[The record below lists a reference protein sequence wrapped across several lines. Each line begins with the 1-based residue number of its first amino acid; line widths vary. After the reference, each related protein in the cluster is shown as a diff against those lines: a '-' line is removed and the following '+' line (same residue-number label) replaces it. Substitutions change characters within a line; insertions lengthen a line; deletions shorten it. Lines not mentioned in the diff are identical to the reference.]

1 MSKFNSI
8 IRKVSQVFNYEGA
21 EAFQLSTEMEL
32 YTAVVTSSLSNKFYE
47 TAEEQINRMSA
58 LISKCDHTF
67 VAQLAI
73 YARTEMNLRSI
84 PLFIVVEL
92 AKIHSGDN
100 LVSRTIEKVVLRA
113 DEIMELLICYQWRNK
128 SEGTKKLA
136 RLSHQVQI
144 GLQLAFDRFDEYQF
158 AKYNS
163 DSLEVKL
170 RDALFLVHPK
180 AKDEAQQELFNKI
193 VNKTLQTPYTWET
206 ELSALGQA
214 KYKDADAKKA
224 AFAEKWTELVAS
236 GKLGYMALLRNLRN
250 ILEADVDDSTIKD
263 VAERI
268 GNAHEVLKAKQFP
281 FRYLSAYRELRNVSN
296 GMVSMILDS
305 LEDAIEASAQNIN
318 GFKKDTRVLLAC
330 DVSGSMYT
338 PVSAR
343 STVRNFDI
351 GLVLAMLLRN
361 RCENVIT
368 GIFGDTWKVIN
379 MPSKSILSNV
389 EQMYSR
395 SGEVGYST
403 NGYKVIEYLRTHN
416 IKMDKVMMF
425 TDCQMWNSF
434 NNGQTIN
441 SEWQKYKKIE
451 PDAKLYL
458 FDLSGYGQSPI
469 KLIGNDVALIA
480 GWSNKIFD
488 MLAAIENKESVVDY
502 IRKTKV

>member
-8 IRKVSQVFNYEGA
+8 VRKVSQVFNYEGA

-113 DEIMELLICYQWRNK
+113 DEIIELLICYQWRNK
-128 SEGTKKLA
+128 SEGIKKLA

-144 GLQLAFDRFDEYQF
+144 GLQLAFNRFDEYQF

-224 AFAEKWTELVAS
+224 AFTEKWTELVAS

-441 SEWQKYKKIE
+441 SEWQKYKEIE

-480 GWSNKIFD
+480 GWSDKIFD

>member
-214 KYKDADAKKA
+214 KYKDADAKEA

>member
-214 KYKDADAKKA
+214 KYKDADEKKV
-224 AFAEKWTELVAS
+224 AFTEKWTELVAS

-250 ILEADVDDSTIKD
+250 ILEADVDDSMIKD

-441 SEWQKYKKIE
+441 SEWQKYKEIE

-480 GWSNKIFD
+480 GWSDKIFD

>member
-8 IRKVSQVFNYEGA
+8 VRKVSQVFNYEGA

-128 SEGTKKLA
+128 SEGIKKLA

-144 GLQLAFDRFDEYQF
+144 GLQLAFNRFDEYQF

-296 GMVSMILDS
+296 GKVSMILDS

-441 SEWQKYKKIE
+441 SEWQKYKEIE

-480 GWSNKIFD
+480 GWSDKIFD